1 MAFTSMPCA
10 RRAPTFHELGRSRA
24 FRRERQRTGGVRRM
38 IQASPRATSEK
49 AKAVAEFQLVV
60 LIPGI
65 GTRFPARGAMNEQQ
79 ACFDGVTW
87 SDHVEHPTS
96 CRGHYE
102 RPDHGGRSSELLL
115 FRWGGL
121 FSRCEYL

>member
-1 MAFTSMPCA
+1 MVFTCMPCA
-10 RRAPTFHELGRSRA
+10 RRAPSLYKTGRVAGSSQVTAEDRRRA
-24 FRRERQRTGGVRRM
+24 HDDRSSLRR
-38 IQASPRATSEK
+38 QATK

-60 LIPGI
+60 LIPGF

-121 FSRCEYL
+121 FSRC